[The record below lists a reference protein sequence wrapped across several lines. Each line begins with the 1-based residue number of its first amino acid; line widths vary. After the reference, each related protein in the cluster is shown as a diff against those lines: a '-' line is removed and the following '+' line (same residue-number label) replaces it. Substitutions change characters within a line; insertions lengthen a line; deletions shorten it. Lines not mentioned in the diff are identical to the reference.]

1 MYHAC
6 LQGPLRKNK
15 TFIYLQV
22 DFTVYLKFLKIF
34 MKFQSQIL
42 LFWRK
47 IQFIPVEIAVVET
60 VVEVVAVAEID
71 LLEADVA
78 DIDLD

>member
-1 MYHAC
+1 MYAYRDPC
-6 LQGPLRKNK
+6 VRIKLLY
-15 TFIYLQV
+15 TYLQF

-60 VVEVVAVAEID
+60 VVEVVAVVEID
-71 LLEADVA
+71 LLEVDVA